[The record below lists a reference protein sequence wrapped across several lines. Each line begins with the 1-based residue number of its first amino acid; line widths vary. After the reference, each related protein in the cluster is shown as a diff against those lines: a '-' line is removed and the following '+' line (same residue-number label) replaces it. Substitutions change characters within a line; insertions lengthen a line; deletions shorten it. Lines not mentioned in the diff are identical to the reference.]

1 VVDWVSLAA
10 VPVFLWFPLPRVN
23 VSGESGRRVS
33 GSPASLHGVP
43 TGLIDKLAEAALAKT
58 ENFLQQNEQMPIL
71 LFVGIAVE

>member
-1 VVDWVSLAA
+1 M
-10 VPVFLWFPLPRVN
+10 N

-33 GSPASLHGVP
+33 GSPASLHGDP